1 MALEGFGSRLKAIRQ
16 ERGYTQK
23 QLAQQLGVTEQAV
36 SKYERG
42 TSYPD
47 VGVLNGMAEV
57 LDCSLD
63 YLFLHEPGKRY
74 LVGQDS
80 VERKAEINLYLLP
93 DIITL
98 QFGKDVIPLFVEEIK
113 LDYAHM
119 ISLRQQFASQWGVI
133 IPVIRLKDHTLL
145 EAREYEICINGVSI
159 YKDEANL
166 ESPDCMEAMLGKLK
180 ELVFLN
186 IEKVLNNQSVYFM
199 VENLREKYPYAVK
212 NIVPEVIS
220 YTKLRQVLICLM
232 KEYGCTVSPLLLII
246 ESMENHGE
254 ITDIKE
260 LAGKV
265 AEDMGPGYRFENWV
279 G

>member
-42 TSYPD
+42 NSYPD

-74 LVGQDS
+74 LIDQDS

-98 QFGKDVIPLFVEEIK
+98 QFGKDVVPLFVEEIK
-113 LDYAHM
+113 LDYTHM

-133 IPVIRLKDHTLL
+133 IPVIRLKDHTFL
-145 EAREYEICINGVSI
+145 ETREYEICINGVSI
-159 YKDEANL
+159 YKEEANL
-166 ESPDCMEAMLGKLK
+166 ESPDCMEIMLGKLK
-180 ELVFLN
+180 EMVFFN

-220 YTKLRQVLICLM
+220 YTKLRQVLIYLM

-246 ESMENHGE
+246 ESMENHAE

-265 AEDMGPGYRFENWV
+265 AEDLGPGYRFENWV
-279 G
+279 R

>member
-1 MALEGFGSRLKAIRQ
+1 MALEGFGNRLKAIRQ

-23 QLAQQLGVTEQAV
+23 QLAQLLGVTEQAV

-42 TSYPD
+42 NSYPD

-74 LVGQDS
+74 LISQDS
-80 VERKAEINLYLLP
+80 IERKAEINLHLLP
-93 DIITL
+93 EIITL
-98 QFGKDVIPLFVEEIK
+98 QFGKDVTPLFMEEIK
-113 LDYAHM
+113 QEYAHM

-133 IPVIRLKDHTLL
+133 IPVIRLRDHLSL
-145 EAREYEICINGVSI
+145 EAKEYEICINGVSI
-159 YKDEANL
+159 YKDELNL
-166 ESPDCMEAMLGKLK
+166 EAPDCMDTMLGKLK
-180 ELVFLN
+180 EQVFLN

-212 NIVPEVIS
+212 NIIPEVIS
-220 YTKLRQVLICLM
+220 YTKLRQVLICLI
-232 KEYGCTVSPLLLII
+232 KEYGYTASPLLLII
-246 ESMENHGE
+246 ESIENHGVTE
-254 ITDIKE
+254 DIKE

-265 AEDMGPGYRFENWV
+265 AEDIGEGFRFEHWV
-279 G
+279 K